1 MNSGELLL
9 RLSAMLAVAGY
20 AGRIA
25 IGVAGLRDVLW
36 QQRARRW
43 WTFGAVCLALHT
55 ACAFHVVH
63 HWSHAA
69 AWEHTRA
76 RTQEMT
82 GWNSGF
88 GLYINFTLLAMW
100 LLDVLGWRVRLD
112 WPQRH
117 PVWFWMVQAFFAF
130 ILFNATAVFGP
141 WYWTPVVVAVI
152 AALGVLRW
160 RRSLGAS
167 RTTDEELVSL
177 QSE

>member
-1 MNSGELLL
+1 MHLGELLL
-9 RLSAMLAVAGY
+9 RLSAMLAVTGY

-25 IGVAGLRDVLW
+25 IGVAGWRDELW
-36 QQRARRW
+36 QRRARWW
-43 WTFGAVCLALHT
+43 WTCGAVFLALHT

-63 HWSHAA
+63 HWSYAA

-88 GLYINFTLLAMW
+88 GLYINFALLAIW
-100 LLDVLGWRVRLD
+100 LLDALGWWVRLD
-112 WPQRH
+112 WPRRH
-117 PVWFWMVQAFFAF
+117 PVWFWTVQVFFAF

-141 WYWTPVVVAVI
+141 WYWTPVVVLVI
-152 AALGVLRW
+152 AALGLLRL

-167 RTTDEELVSL
+167 RGIDTGAELL
-177 QSE
+177 PSE